1 MNFKEYAQD
10 FLNRF
15 NENVD
20 NTFAQ
25 DQFDDIFKSWAKTQN
40 DVPWDTFELW
50 KELIIGNIKQILK
63 NYD

>member
-10 FLNRF
+10 FLNWF